1 MTFEEFQNYIKEHI
15 LDDWMEDAEVSISS
29 VRKNNG
35 VIYQGLHIRE
45 EGKTVS
51 PSIYLDDFYDYY
63 LNGEELG
70 TILRRIREEYV
81 WAMEK
86 ADSYQLNLSRFE
98 YIKDRVID
106 RLVNY
111 EKNKEILEDC
121 PFIQL
126 YDLAVTFRWLAH
138 SDDVGISTSLITK
151 QELDI
156 WEISVH
162 ELLLAAQHNT
172 RRIFPPRIMD
182 LNALLLQMGKDL
194 SEFEVLIPMYVMTNE
209 QQINGA
215 TVLLYDNVIQQFAQ
229 QMNTSFYI
237 LPSSIHEVILVP
249 AEEFDDPSGLVE
261 LVHMAN
267 HSIVELGDILS
278 DSVYYYD
285 LLEDRL
291 SPVII

>member
-45 EGKTVS
+45 KGKTVS
-51 PSIYLDDFYDYY
+51 PSIYLDDFYNYY

-98 YIKDRVID
+98 YIKDRVIY

>member
-1 MTFEEFQNYIKEHI
+1 
-15 LDDWMEDAEVSISS
+15 
-29 VRKNNG
+29 
-35 VIYQGLHIRE
+35 
-45 EGKTVS
+45 
-51 PSIYLDDFYDYY
+51 
-63 LNGEELG
+63 
-70 TILRRIREEYV
+70 
-81 WAMEK
+81 MEK

-98 YIKDRVID
+98 YIKDRVIY